1 MVSGEQEIQNYSLK
15 TLLHVA
21 EQELMMDF
29 RGLRKGTFQTS
40 PDEIYDAVEE
50 LDRFYDT
57 DTLDTWSIE
66 YREEKE
72 GVFTVIEKNYY
83 VEQDQISQEK
93 DELNVEIRG
102 LMDIKPENFED
113 LLE

>member
-15 TLLHVA
+15 TLLNA
-21 EQELMMDF
+21 TEDELMIDF
-29 RGLRKGTFQTS
+29 RGSRTGTFQTS
-40 PDEIYDAVEE
+40 PSEIYEAVEE
-50 LDRFYDT
+50 LDRYYGT
-57 DTLDTWSIE
+57 EISDTWSIE

-72 GVFTVIEKNYY
+72 GVFTVIEKNYRK
-83 VEQDQISQEK
+83 QDQSSQES
-93 DELNVEIRG
+93 DEVDVEIRG